1 MEVVNRHHP
10 HPICKCTANTVYLRL
25 NLYALNIDLTL
36 YVSMFY
42 CDFDLLVNE
51 HLRVHFVV
59 CI

>member
-1 MEVVNRHHP
+1 MVNRHHP
-10 HPICKCTANTVYLRL
+10 HPICKFTVNTVYLRL
-25 NLYALNIDLTL
+25 NLYALNM
-36 YVSMFY
+36 SMFY